1 MQHFELKGT
10 TRKVGNKAVIKA
22 FRREGLVPCNL
33 YGLGMDNVL
42 FTVNAKELKVLTDTP
57 KSYIV
62 DLVLDGGKPQTAIL
76 HELQWHPVTD
86 ACLHVDF
93 LAVNE
98 TKPIA
103 ISVPLVIEGHAKGV
117 QQGGKFYQ
125 NARSLKVSAL
135 MKDLPD
141 ELDVDITQPR
151 PRQAHQGRRPQVTVS
166 SRLRQGHHHLRRQDH
181 AQCYCGCCGGVNP
194 TPPCQRS
201 YLVVGLGN
209 IGAEYARTRHNIGFM
224 MLDAWAQ
231 ASNVVFPWS
240 ATAPLRRFRT
250 REGTSPC

>member
-33 YGLGMDNVL
+33 YGLGMENVL
-42 FTVNAKELKVLTDTP
+42 FTVNAKELKALTDTP
-57 KSYIV
+57 KAYIV
-62 DLVLDGGKPQTAIL
+62 DLVLDGAKKAQTAVL

-93 LAVNE
+93 LAVGDK
-98 TKPIA
+98 KPIA

-125 NARSLKVSAL
+125 NARSIKVSAL

-141 ELDVDITQPR
+141 E
-151 PRQAHQGRRPQVTVS
+151 VTVNIS
-166 SRLRQGHHHLRRQDH
+166 DLGLDKRIKAGDIQLKNVAVVSDKDTII
-181 AQCYCGCCGGVNP
+181 CGVK
-194 TPPCQRS
+194 T
-201 YLVVGLGN
+201 
-209 IGAEYARTRHNIGFM
+209 TR
-224 MLDAWAQ
+224 
-231 ASNVVFPWS
+231 NVTVA
-240 ATAPLRRFRT
+240 AT
-250 REGTSPC
+250 EE

>member
-33 YGLGMDNVL
+33 YGLGMENVL
-42 FTVNAKELKVLTDTP
+42 FTVNAKELKALTDTP
-57 KSYIV
+57 KSFIV
-62 DLVLDGGKPQTAIL
+62 DLILDGAKKAQTAVL

-93 LAVNE
+93 LAVNDK
-98 TKPIA
+98 KPIA

-125 NARSLKVSAL
+125 NARSIKVSAL

-141 ELDVDITQPR
+141 EVKVDI
-151 PRQAHQGRRPQVTVS
+151 S
-166 SRLRQGHHHLRRQDH
+166 
-181 AQCYCGCCGGVNP
+181 
-194 TPPCQRS
+194 
-201 YLVVGLGN
+201 GLGLDKRIKAGDIQLKN
-209 IGAEYARTRHNIGFM
+209 VAIVSDKDTIICGVKTTRNVTAAAAE
-224 MLDAWAQ
+224 
-231 ASNVVFPWS
+231 
-240 ATAPLRRFRT
+240 
-250 REGTSPC
+250 E

>member
-33 YGLGMDNVL
+33 YGLGMENVL
-42 FTVNAKELKVLTDTP
+42 FTVNAKELKALTDTP

-62 DLVLDGGKPQTAIL
+62 DLVLDGAKKAQTAVL

-93 LAVNE
+93 LAVDE
-98 TKPIA
+98 KKPIA

-125 NARSLKVSAL
+125 NARSIKVSAL
-135 MKDLPD
+135 LKDLPD
-141 ELDVDITQPR
+141 EVTVDITPLGLDKRIKAGDIQLKNVAVVSDKDTIICGVKTTR
-151 PRQAHQGRRPQVTVS
+151 NVT
-166 SRLRQGHHHLRRQDH
+166 
-181 AQCYCGCCGGVNP
+181 AAAA
-194 TPPCQRS
+194 
-201 YLVVGLGN
+201 
-209 IGAEYARTRHNIGFM
+209 AE
-224 MLDAWAQ
+224 
-231 ASNVVFPWS
+231 
-240 ATAPLRRFRT
+240 
-250 REGTSPC
+250 E